1 MKSVVISGGD
11 GFIGTHLTK
20 YLIENSYEVF
30 AVVMPQSITKDR
42 LSGMDHVHVV
52 ESEMSNYKEIIP
64 DLPKEPA
71 AFFHFAWAGVTPDQ
85 RNDFV
90 YQMQNIELSVNA
102 VRLAAEIRAK
112 KFIFPGSTMEY
123 VYYGKPLNKDAIPSP
138 PNAYGVA
145 KIAARYACSIL
156 CKDLN
161 IPFIYTVISSIYSE
175 DRNDNNV
182 IYYTISKLLHGER
195 PSLTKLEQVWDY
207 VHIDDVV
214 YGLTLVAENGKQNSF
229 YALGYGDNWP
239 LANYIYKIRDI
250 INPDAELGIGDVP
263 YTNSEMPCA
272 CVDLKP
278 IYEDTGYIPKVPFEE
293 GILRV
298 IEKVKERETRGEF

>member
-1 MKSVVISGGD
+1 
-11 GFIGTHLTK
+11 
-20 YLIENSYEVF
+20 
-30 AVVMPQSITKDR
+30 
-42 LSGMDHVHVV
+42 
-52 ESEMSNYKEIIP
+52 
-64 DLPKEPA
+64 
-71 AFFHFAWAGVTPDQ
+71 
-85 RNDFV
+85 
-90 YQMQNIELSVNA
+90 
-102 VRLAAEIRAK
+102 
-112 KFIFPGSTMEY
+112 MEY

-145 KIAARYACSIL
+145 KISAKYACSIL

-161 IPFIYTVISSIYSE
+161 IPFIYTVISGIYSE

-195 PSLTKLEQVWDY
+195 PSLTKLEQLWDY

-214 YGLTLVAENGKQNSF
+214 YGLALVAEKGKANAF

-250 INPDAELGIGDVP
+250 INPNAELDIGDVP
-263 YTNSEMPCA
+263 YANSKMPCS

-278 IYEDTGYIPKVPFEE
+278 IYEDTGYIPNVSFEE
-293 GILRV
+293 GISRV
-298 IEKVKERETRGEF
+298 IEAVKKREIGG